1 MNDHSPLPWRHEID
15 GPFGDR
21 LVDARGLSIFVPSD
35 PSERVHDDDLV
46 IYCSDGNYE
55 LIVAAVNV
63 REDLLAACEAALKRF
78 VDYEMDVDCSP
89 PEHHRKFMSQ
99 LKAAIAKA
107 KIAKAPRRED
117 AKKKE
122 R

>member
-1 MNDHSPLPWRHEID
+1 MSDHSPLPWRYEID

-21 LVDARGLSIFVPSD
+21 LVDANGLSIFDPSD
-35 PSERVHDDDLV
+35 PSEQSYD
-46 IYCSDGNYE
+46 
-55 LIVAAVNV
+55 LIVAAVNA

-78 VDYEMDVDCSP
+78 VDYEMNVDGSP

-117 AKKKE
+117 AKGLE
-122 R
+122 RT